1 MFYYFLLF
9 TWDLFYQ
16 DFGSFEPSRLSS
28 SKSMLHTYLEESR
41 LPLGELDVLSWW
53 KTNEHRYP
61 SVARMARDILAIPIT
76 TVASEST
83 FSLSGRILTKYR
95 QSTLPENAEAIVQT
109 RSWLTSGIAFILFE
123 LFLSLL

>member
-1 MFYYFLLF
+1 
-9 TWDLFYQ
+9 
-16 DFGSFEPSRLSS
+16 
-28 SKSMLHTYLEESR
+28 MLHTYLEESR
-41 LPLGELDVLSWW
+41 LPLRELDVLSWW

-109 RSWLTSGIAFILFE
+109 RSWLSSGIAFILFE